1 MLTSLRLE
9 LRKALH
15 KARTYIGPVALSL
28 LIFAVGFGI
37 KHSHHLERMRGL
49 MDRDFIVTGSIVNAA
64 FLCRSLLEG
73 IPFTFLPL
81 FTCMVCADLL
91 ASESADGTLRM
102 LLCRPITRRQVA
114 ASKYVLG
121 AVYAVGLTIG
131 TGVLA
136 YLIGTALLGRGSLV
150 LFNDGIW
157 VIPEHTAILR
167 LLASYTLVASGML
180 AIGSI
185 AFAISTFLSNSNGA
199 IAGAMGVL
207 YGSVVIEEIEFFAP
221 LKPYLL
227 STHLEKWHRLLQ
239 GPFDMHQFL
248 HSIGIMLAYAVVSF
262 VIGLIIFERRDVLA

>member
-1 MLTSLRLE
+1 MLTNLSLE
-9 LRKALH
+9 LRKALR
-15 KARTYIGPVALSL
+15 KARTYIGPVALTL
-28 LIFAVGFGI
+28 LITAVAVGM
-37 KHSHHLERMRGL
+37 KHSPHLERMRG
-49 MDRDFIVTGSIVNAA
+49 MMERDFIVTGSIVNAA
-64 FLCRSLLEG
+64 FLCRFLLEG
-73 IPFTFLPL
+73 IPFLLLPL
-81 FTCMVCADLL
+81 FTCMVFADLL

-102 LLCRPITRRQVA
+102 LLCRPVTRRQVVV
-114 ASKYVLG
+114 SKYLLG
-121 AVYAVGLTIG
+121 AVYAVGLAIG

-136 YLIGTALLGRGSLV
+136 YLIGTVLLGRGSLV

-167 LLASYTLVASGML
+167 LLASYTLIASGML

-207 YGSVVIEEIEFFAP
+207 YGSAVIQEIEFFAP
-221 LKPYLL
+221 LRPYLL
-227 STHLEKWHRLLQ
+227 STHLEKWHGLLQ
-239 GPFDMHQFL
+239 GSFDTHQFL